1 VAVPLLTAPP
11 EKEVWKFA
19 PFIVNRSRSLTVNQQ
34 PKQGGNMK
42 NRKMM
47 LVKILLSFMIVFAF
61 AFQAQAGEVYKL
73 ALSLAITGP
82 TSDAGNPYSK
92 GVADYFQYVNDMKLL
107 GDAKIDCTIRDDQ
120 YKTDVTKRN
129 FEDFI
134 DMGIVFYLNYSTG
147 STLALKRDFEEEQMP
162 TIPASFHAG
171 NLIDSN
177 YIFLP
182 IASYSAQAIGLAE
195 YVVNNHKGATPRV
208 AMFLHPSAFGRGP
221 LSDVEK
227 AVKAGLDME
236 IVEVVE
242 HGKNLD
248 NTAMLKRLQS
258 KGVQYVISQ
267 TIQSPVATMIKD
279 AKRLGIAADSFGQ
292 KGKITFLGCHYTG
305 GNDLIAL
312 AGSAAE
318 NYFWT
323 TSYIVTSEPGVGT
336 DAQLALAK
344 RYGRDDKAANSHN
357 YANGVMVAQV
367 AAEVI
372 RRAQAKGKKV
382 TKETLYEELLQMNG
396 MNAFYPVTT
405 VGPVTYSKTDHAG
418 VDTLQLYSVQ
428 NGNFKSMGKPFI
440 PEYTS
445 KIK

>member
-1 VAVPLLTAPP
+1 MAKGPTNNNHN
-11 EKEVWKFA
+11 K
-19 PFIVNRSRSLTVNQQ
+19 
-34 PKQGGNMK
+34 GGNMK
-42 NRKMM
+42 SRKMIA
-47 LVKILLSFMIVFAF
+47 VKILLTFIVVLAF
-61 AFQAQAGEVYKL
+61 AFQAQAKVYKL

-82 TSDAGNPYSK
+82 TSDAGNPYAK
-92 GVADYFQYVNDMKLL
+92 GVEDYFKYVNDMKIL
-107 GDAKIDCTIRDDQ
+107 GKDKIDCTIRDDQ

-129 FEDFI
+129 FEDFL

-147 STLALKRDFEEEQMP
+147 STLALKKDFEEEQMP

-195 YVVNNHKGATPRV
+195 YVVKNHKGKNPKV

-221 LSDVEK
+221 LGDVKK
-227 AVKAGLDME
+227 AVKAGLKMN

-242 HGKNLD
+242 HGKDLD
-248 NTAMLKRLQS
+248 NTAMLKRLKS
-258 KGVQYVISQ
+258 KGVQYVICQ
-267 TIQSPVATMIKD
+267 TVQSPVATMIKD
-279 AKRLGIAADSFGQ
+279 AKRLGLVAKTFGE

-305 GNDLIAL
+305 GNDLVAL
-312 AGSAAE
+312 AGAAAE
-318 NYFWT
+318 NYYWT
-323 TSYIVTSEPGVGT
+323 TSYIITSEPGVGA
-336 DAQLALAK
+336 DAQRALAK

-357 YANGVMVAQV
+357 YANGIMVAQV
-367 AAEVI
+367 ATEVI
-372 RRAQAKGKKV
+372 LRAKARGKKIN
-382 TKETLYEELLQMNG
+382 KKTLYEEIQAMNG

-418 VDTLQLYSVQ
+418 VDTLQLYTVKNGAFHSV
-428 NGNFKSMGKPFI
+428 GAPFI
-440 PEYTS
+440 PVYTG

>member
-1 VAVPLLTAPP
+1 MIAAKFLLT
-11 EKEVWKFA
+11 VM
-19 PFIVNRSRSLTVNQQ
+19 V
-34 PKQGGNMK
+34 
-42 NRKMM
+42 
-47 LVKILLSFMIVFAF
+47 VFAF

-92 GVADYFQYVNDMKLL
+92 GVEDYFKYVNDMKIL
-107 GDAKIDCTIRDDQ
+107 GDDKIDCTIRDDQ

-129 FEDFI
+129 FEEFL

-147 STLALKRDFEEEQMP
+147 STLALKKDFEEEKMP

-171 NLIDSN
+171 NLIDSH

-182 IASYSAQAIGLAE
+182 VASYSAQAIGLAE
-195 YVVNNHKGATPRV
+195 YVVKNHKGGTPKV

-221 LSDVEK
+221 LSDVQK
-227 AVKAGLDME
+227 AVKAGLKMD

-242 HGKNLD
+242 HGKDLD
-248 NTAMLKRLQS
+248 NTAMLKRLKS

-267 TIQSPVATMIKD
+267 TVQSPVATMIKD
-279 AKRLGIAADSFGQ
+279 ASRLGLVATSFGEE
-292 KGKITFLGCHYTG
+292 GKITFLGCHYTG
-305 GNDLIAL
+305 GNDLVAL
-312 AGSAAE
+312 AGAAAE
-318 NYFWT
+318 NYYWT
-323 TSYIVTSEPGVGT
+323 TSYIITSEPGVGT

-344 RYGRDDKAANSHN
+344 RYGRDDKTANSHN
-357 YANGVMVAQV
+357 YANGIMVAQV

-372 RRAQAKGKKV
+372 LRTKAKGKKIN
-382 TKETLYEELLQMNG
+382 KQTLYEEIQEMNG

-418 VDTLQLYSVQ
+418 VDTLQLYAVKDGAFASV
-428 NGNFKSMGKPFI
+428 GKPFI
-440 PEYTS
+440 PVYTG